1 MSTKAL
7 ATKNGSDELVALPA
21 DAGDEGAQTFA
32 LMRMALDK
40 GGDAVN
46 QLEKLVGMY
55 ERFADRKARKDF
67 INALAKFQ
75 QECPAIEKNRKKT
88 KADNSGSSFGYEW
101 ADFDQIV
108 DIIRPHLTA
117 NGLSITF
124 DGDVSEDGKWHTTT
138 CTLRHV
144 NGASEVSR
152 AKFPITSSAG
162 MSEQQKVAS
171 ANSYGK
177 RYALA
182 SVLGLSV
189 SEPEAPSAKAERE
202 APVVTEEEV
211 TSLKQAM
218 QELKVT
224 ESGMLTYLQLEG
236 WDGLTRAKL
245 KQAHAALAT
254 RRKSGG
260 AQ

>member
-75 QECPAIEKNRKKT
+75 QECPAIEKNRGGKVD
-88 KADNSGSSFGYEW
+88 AQSGAKFGYSW

-108 DIIRPHLTA
+108 DHIRPYLAA
-117 NGLSITF
+117 NGLSFTF
-124 DGDVSEDGKWHTTT
+124 DGELSADGKQHTTV
-138 CTLRHV
+138 CTLRHIG
-144 NGASEVSR
+144 GALEVARMS
-152 AKFPITSSAG
+152 FPVTSSAG

-171 ANSYGK
+171 ASSYGK
-177 RYALA
+177 RYALC

-202 APVVTEEEV
+202 APAVTEEEV

-224 ESGMLTYLQLEG
+224 DSGMLTYLQLDS

-260 AQ
+260 AA